1 MKKNIVPILV
11 ISVLTSTVLLHTT
24 PVNAATDAPLKYTT
38 KKQLKLGNLD
48 RYQRASTAHIQVSA
62 NQLPRLERT
71 ALTYNPIGWHNY
83 HLSFDKNSTKKA
95 WLFDRGHLIGYELS
109 GLNNVPRN
117 LTIETHYL
125 NAGSVNGL
133 NANNINGMLFYENK
147 LTTWVK
153 NNPSY
158 RLDYQVTPQYSGAEL
173 IPRHVRLTYV
183 GYSNNGKL
191 LAIKLGSS
199 KEKRNSNGTTTV
211 TLDNVSFNAKI
222 NYTTGTATGIINP
235 VVKKP
240 TLTIKTFAGVKLANQ
255 RGGGYTIKIT
265 ESKNSHF
272 IGYAKPN
279 QIVYVASNGTSKVY
293 WFNKTHMSSR
303 TNKSRVKN
311 MTLQNALNAGKR
323 LSITEHN

>member
-38 KKQLKLGNLD
+38 KKQLMLGNLD

-158 RLDYQVTPQYSGAEL
+158 RLDYQVTPQYSG
-173 IPRHVRLTYV
+173 
-183 GYSNNGKL
+183 G
-191 LAIKLGSS
+191 
-199 KEKRNSNGTTTV
+199 
-211 TLDNVSFNAKI
+211 
-222 NYTTGTATGIINP
+222 
-235 VVKKP
+235 
-240 TLTIKTFAGVKLANQ
+240 
-255 RGGGYTIKIT
+255 
-265 ESKNSHF
+265 
-272 IGYAKPN
+272 
-279 QIVYVASNGTSKVY
+279 
-293 WFNKTHMSSR
+293 
-303 TNKSRVKN
+303 
-311 MTLQNALNAGKR
+311 
-323 LSITEHN
+323 